1 VRILLDSYAILELLV
16 GTPKGDAVKKL
27 SRESMLVCT
36 TILNVYEVKYRL
48 FQELPKQRAKELLQ
62 QLLAEIKVFPISLE
76 DSLSAADLKE
86 KHKPMGAVD
95 CNSYAFA
102 LRNDMLFVTGDKD
115 FEGLPGVLFL

>member
-1 VRILLDSYAILELLV
+1 MRILLDSYAILELLV